1 MRLRRGQ
8 VWMTCLMCLGC
19 QRLAGVEPRDEL
31 LPGARAQEL
40 WEQGQR
46 AMKAGQP
53 DQAIALYQQSLNE
66 DRERGKNHLSLAAAY
81 LEKGDDQAACEHLG
95 LFLQSHSTHPN
106 ARFYHAELLLKLGT

>member
-1 MRLRRGQ
+1 MRLRPGQ
-8 VWMTCLMCLGC
+8 LWMTCLICLGC
-19 QRLAGVEPRDEL
+19 QSLAGVEPRDEL

-66 DRERGKNHLSLAAAY
+66 DRERGKNHLSLAAAC
-81 LEKGDDQAACEHLG
+81 LEKGDYRDACEHHAPC
-95 LFLQSHSTHPN
+95 LQYHPTPRN
-106 ARFYHAELLLKLGT
+106 A